1 MFPHPTCTKETR
13 TTNQKRQDSNFPQQS
28 IVQSPPLMGYS
39 QHTPMFHEMNSPSQF
54 YHQQQNQQQH
64 PDQFLRTMSSSVH
77 QPMAF
82 QHEHYMMDPF
92 SNNIRNQNQSQQMI
106 DRVQQNT
113 RDIGKSRFDAPVQQ
127 SFQTN
132 YFMQNYE
139 SLNHIS
145 NQRMENDM
153 NLFVDRNPVNQ
164 RRDNIEKTRLQDR
177 REFMNT
183 QGGNLHNFADLTP
196 QYTRK
201 ERHNVNTSKYVP
213 MAKTLAL
220 PKDKI

>member
-13 TTNQKRQDSNFPQQS
+13 TTNQKRQDASFSQFPM
-28 IVQSPPLMGYS
+28 SPPLMGYS
-39 QHTPMFHEMNSPSQF
+39 QHTPMYHEMNSPSQF
-54 YHQQQNQQQH
+54 YHQQQQSQQH

-77 QPMAF
+77 QPMTF
-82 QHEHYMMDPF
+82 QHDHYMMDPF
-92 SNNIRNQNQSQQMI
+92 SNNIRNQNPSQMI

-145 NQRMENDM
+145 NQRMENEVNM
-153 NLFVDRNPVNQ
+153 FADRNPVNH
-164 RRDNIEKTRLQDR
+164 RRDNMEKTRLQDK
-177 REFMNT
+177 REFMNI